1 MEEILKPKTSKH
13 ALNFGILLG
22 VVSVAFS
29 AILYTLNMQFEGG
42 WLVTIIS
49 IAFTTVILALAM
61 AQFKKENQ
69 GWLSLSE
76 ALKLGLGAALI
87 GGIIAAVYQ
96 VVLTQV
102 IDPEYMNKLADFQ
115 YQKLIESNPEM
126 TQEQLDM
133 SINMMKKFSSPYIV
147 FPVTIV
153 MSLFLGFI
161 ISMILGLFMKKQPAQ
176 N

>member
-1 MEEILKPKTSKH
+1 MEELQKPKTSKH
-13 ALNFGILLG
+13 AINFGILLG

-29 AILYTLNMQFEGG
+29 VILYVLNKQFEGG
-42 WLVTIIS
+42 WFVGLIS
-49 IAFTTVILALAM
+49 FAITTVIIGLAFS
-61 AQFKKENQ
+61 QFKKENH

-87 GGIIAAVYQ
+87 AGLISAIYQ
-96 VVLTQV
+96 LVLTQV

-115 YQKLIESNPEM
+115 YQKMIETNPDM

-133 SINMMKKFSSPYIV
+133 SVNMMKKFSSPYIV
-147 FPVTIV
+147 FPVTII
-153 MSLFLGFI
+153 MSLFFGFI
-161 ISMILGLFMKKQPAQ
+161 ISMILGLIMKKQPPQ

>member
-1 MEEILKPKTSKH
+1 MEEIQNPKTSKH

-22 VVSVAFS
+22 VVSVALS
-29 AILYTLNMQFEGG
+29 VTLYALNMQFEGG
-42 WLVTIIS
+42 WFVTLIS
-49 IAFTTVILALAM
+49 IAITTVILALAM

-87 GGIIAAVYQ
+87 AGLISAIYQ
-96 VVLTQV
+96 LVLTQV

-115 YQKLIESNPEM
+115 YQKMIESNPKM

-133 SINMMKKFSSPYIV
+133 SVNMMKKFSSPYIV
-147 FPVTIV
+147 FPVTII
-153 MSLFLGFI
+153 MSLFFGFI
-161 ISMILGLFMKKQPAQ
+161 ISMILGLIMKKQPAQ